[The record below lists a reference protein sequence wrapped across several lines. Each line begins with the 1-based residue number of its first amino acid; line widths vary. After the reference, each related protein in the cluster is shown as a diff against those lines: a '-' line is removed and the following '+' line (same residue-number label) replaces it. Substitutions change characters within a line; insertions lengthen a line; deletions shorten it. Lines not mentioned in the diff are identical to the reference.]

1 MALEAKTREEKAADL
16 AAVTQPEVTSENP
29 EPYTVDE
36 LNHRFTHIPP
46 AGYVERSFPVHQ

>member
-1 MALEAKTREEKAADL
+1 MALQAKTREEKAADL

-29 EPYTVDE
+29 EPYTEAE
-36 LNHRFTHIPP
+36 LNHRFSHIPP